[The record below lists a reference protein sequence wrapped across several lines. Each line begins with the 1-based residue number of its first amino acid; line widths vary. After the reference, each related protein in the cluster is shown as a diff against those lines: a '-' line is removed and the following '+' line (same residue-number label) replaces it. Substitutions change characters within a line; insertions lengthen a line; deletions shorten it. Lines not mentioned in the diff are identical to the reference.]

1 MVWKR
6 LALAL
11 CAVWLAIVP
20 AALAS
25 EDALHPE
32 TARALMQWQN
42 GVERAL
48 LIGVD
53 EFVSRPSAYPSSTNN
68 VYAMQELFQS
78 SARPL
83 EALILPAE
91 PVCEADTLT
100 RLIQSTFAG
109 AGEYDTSY
117 LYISTHGEYDPES
130 GEEPRLLLSDGTV
143 ENGLTPAQLE
153 AAFEGVEGM
162 KVIIIDACNSGAFIG
177 KGMSTQ
183 PKEVHFLGDDFK
195 VLTSSGALE
204 ESWYW
209 SAEDGTES
217 GGPQGAFYFTQAL
230 AQGLSAGVGYPADQ
244 NRDGSITLS
253 ELADYLLLNHAAST
267 PQVYPQNDQA
277 VVFRYDPSE
286 PLPTGLDRSPVMDVT
301 FSGTML
307 SREDRQ
313 IAIEFIATRPVRIA
327 YQIVYQRD
335 GKWEFDNA
343 QLIYDGAERF
353 GAFGGQPGGVSAG
366 HKVRTIRLGELPGD
380 SHGYVLVQL
389 VSIDEG
395 RLTVHAGRVICVPPA
410 SGDVTL
416 TAMVEDTLHLSS
428 GGELSVF
435 IGHDYP
441 CTLSVAIVDES
452 EKVVHRICHRQT
464 TRPMQIEPAGSVFYW
479 NGRLKDGSVAQPGVY
494 RVRAQAH
501 INDSTVTVLSSA
513 FTIE

>member
-1 MVWKR
+1 M
-6 LALAL
+6 ALFL
-11 CAVWLAIVP
+11 CAVWLAICP

-25 EDALHPE
+25 EDALAPE
-32 TARALMQWQN
+32 EARALMQQQS
-42 GVERAL
+42 GAERAL

-68 VYAMQELFQS
+68 IYAMQALFQS
-78 SARPL
+78 AARPL
-83 EALILPAE
+83 EALILPAD
-91 PVCEADTLT
+91 PVCDADMLT
-100 RLIQSTFAG
+100 DLIQSTFAG
-109 AGEYDTSY
+109 ADEYDTSY

-130 GEEPRLLLSDGTV
+130 GEEPRLLLSDGVV
-143 ENGLTPAQLE
+143 ENGVTPAQLE
-153 AAFEGVEGM
+153 AAFDGIGGM

-183 PKEVHFLGDDFK
+183 PDKVHFLGDDFK

-209 SAEDGTES
+209 SSADGSES
-217 GGPQGAFYFTQAL
+217 HGPQGAFYFTQAL
-230 AQGLSAGVGYPADQ
+230 TQGLAAGGGYPADQ
-244 NRDGSITLS
+244 NRDGSVTLS
-253 ELADYLLLNHAAST
+253 ELANYLLLNHAAST
-267 PQVYPQNDQA
+267 PQVYPQDDDA
-277 VVFRYDPSE
+277 VIFRYDPQE
-286 PLPTGLDRSPVMDVT
+286 PLPTGLDRAPVMDVA

-313 IAIEFIATRPVRIA
+313 ISIEFIATRPVRIA
-327 YQIVYQRD
+327 YQIVYQKD

-353 GAFGGQPGGVSAG
+353 TPFGSQPGGVSAG
-366 HKVRTIRLGELPGD
+366 HKVRSINLGKLPGD
-380 SHGYVLVQL
+380 SQGYVLVQL

-410 SGDVTL
+410 SGDMTL
-416 TAMVEDTLHLSS
+416 TAAVEDTLDAST

-435 IGHDYP
+435 IGHDDP
-441 CTLSVAIVDES
+441 CTLSVAIVDEN
-452 EKVVHRICHRQT
+452 EKVIHRICHRQT

-479 NGRLKDGSVAQPGVY
+479 NGLLKDGSSAPPGTY